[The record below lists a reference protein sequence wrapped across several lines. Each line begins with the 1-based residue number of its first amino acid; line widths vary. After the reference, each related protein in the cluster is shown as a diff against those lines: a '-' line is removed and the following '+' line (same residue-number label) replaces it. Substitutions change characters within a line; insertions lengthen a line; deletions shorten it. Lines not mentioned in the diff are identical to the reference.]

1 MPTAGPAPGPPYIV
15 SPLGNWLARA
25 TRHTQR
31 GRDPDSLLRRAAQQ
45 NAWQTC
51 QELSLLEQ
59 VAARLRALLSDDTD
73 QALVRARASGEV
85 LVAAMR
91 LGFTVVFAGL
101 VILNLTPQTRV
112 LELGLI
118 LGAIVYGCATFAL
131 ALKVRSW
138 WLPWVTSTIDVTL
151 ISVAVLMHA
160 FAGSPASAVNNRT
173 YFDIYFFLMANA
185 ALRYD
190 WRLCAYTALLVV
202 TQFVGLSAYVSA
214 RWDLGDKFFPYYHAL
229 RILTLVATGVS
240 TTVVARWARHL
251 RLMVGTDHLTGLSQR
266 RPFLER
272 IEEELQRTT
281 STRGTLSVALLDVDE
296 FKKFNDTHGH
306 LAGDRALQLLAMRLR
321 KSVRSSDLVA
331 RFGGEEFVIAFP
343 RLDVDRAVRRV
354 NELRAELG
362 AVPIPANGKTH
373 QLTLSA
379 GVGSWP
385 TDGETFEAVLARVD
399 ERLYE
404 AKAAGR
410 NRVVGPAAQSLRA
423 LEG

>member
-1 MPTAGPAPGPPYIV
+1 
-15 SPLGNWLARA
+15 
-25 TRHTQR
+25 
-31 GRDPDSLLRRAAQQ
+31 LRLFER
-45 NAWQTC
+45 
-51 QELSLLEQ
+51 
-59 VAARLRALLSDDTD
+59 VAAWVRALLSDDTD

-91 LGFTVVFAGL
+91 LGFAVLFAGL
-101 VILNLTPQTRV
+101 VVLNLTPRTQE
-112 LELGLI
+112 LELALV
-118 LGAIVYGCATFAL
+118 LAALVYGAGTFAL
-131 ALKVRSW
+131 AVKVRSW
-138 WLPWVTSTIDVTL
+138 WLPWVTSTVDVTL
-151 ISVAVLMHA
+151 VSVAVLMHA
-160 FAGSPASAVNNRT
+160 FAGSPLSAVNNRT
-173 YFDIYFFLMANA
+173 YFDIYFFVMANA

-190 WRLCAYTALLVV
+190 WRLCAFTSMLVIGE
-202 TQFVGLSAYVSA
+202 FAGLSAYVIA
-214 RWDLGDKFFPYYHAL
+214 RWDLSDKVFPYYHAL
-229 RILTLVATGVS
+229 RLLTLVATGVS

-272 IEEELQRTT
+272 IEEELQRT
-281 STRGTLSVALLDVDE
+281 SSARGALSVALLDVDE

-306 LAGDRALQLLAMRLR
+306 LAGDRALQLLATRLR

-354 NELRAELG
+354 NELRAELA
-362 AVPIPANGKTH
+362 AVQIPTGGKTLH
-373 QLTLSA
+373 LTLSA

-385 TDGETFEAVLARVD
+385 ADGETFDAVLARVD

-410 NRVVGPAAQSLRA
+410 DRVVGPPAQRIRA
-423 LEG
+423 LDG